1 MLPLF
6 IVMIL
11 CTIAGARPEPV
22 VKGILD
28 LLVSVVV
35 GFFRLA
41 GLVIAAIFLPRRRGS
56 RTGQGSSNSD
66 TTVPRRPRQPRR
78 PHEDNQP
85 SDSLLDQPRGTPWN
99 L

>member
-1 MLPLF
+1 MDAILTNIVSTLMLPLF

-28 LLVSVVV
+28 LLGSVVV

-41 GLVIAAIFLPRRRGS
+41 ALLIQAIFGLRKRRS
-56 RTGQGSSNSD
+56 RTGQGNSNPDSSY
-66 TTVPRRPRQPRR
+66 PRRPRSPRR
-78 PHEDNQP
+78 PHEDNQQQ
-85 SDSLLDQPRGTPWN
+85 SG
-99 L
+99 